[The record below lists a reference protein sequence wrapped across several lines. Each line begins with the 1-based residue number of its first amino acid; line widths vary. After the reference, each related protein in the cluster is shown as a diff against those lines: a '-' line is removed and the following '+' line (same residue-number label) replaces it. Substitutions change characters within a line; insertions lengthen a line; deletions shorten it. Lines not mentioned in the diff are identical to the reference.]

1 MSATGRYR
9 NDLIAAAKPAR
20 EAPGP
25 ASPPAAPAATAPY
38 ASWMDRMQRGGRGRH
53 SAITSNINTWS
64 SYKNWAARVRD
75 AWQDE
80 PAPRDPAARKPR

>member
-25 ASPPAAPAATAPY
+25 ASAPAAPAAAAPY
-38 ASWMDRMQRGGRGRH
+38 TNWMERMQRGGRGRH
-53 SAITSNINTWS
+53 AAITSNINTWS
-64 SYKNWAARVRD
+64 NYKNWAARVRD
-75 AWQDE
+75 SWQEE
-80 PAPRDPAARKPR
+80 PAPRDPPARKPR

>member
-20 EAPGP
+20 EPAAPV
-25 ASPPAAPAATAPY
+25 SPPAAPKGSAPY
-38 ASWMDRMQRGGRGRH
+38 VNWMDRMQRGGRGRH

-64 SYKNWAARVRD
+64 NYKNWAARVRD
-75 AWQDE
+75 SWQDEQAPRE
-80 PAPRDPAARKPR
+80 PAPRKPR